1 MQVNQQREDYL
12 TEIFKLQNANKKITN
27 KSISEALNISPASVS
42 EMLKKLKA
50 DNLIED
56 TKNIKLTSLGEEI
69 TKNILS
75 KHRLWETFFMKVLDY
90 NWADLHENA
99 NKFQSVTNDEMLNRL
114 NEFLGYPEYCPHGST
129 IYINNEET
137 NDDLINMSEAK
148 INTNYIVRRIRDE
161 RSLLMYLEKIGL
173 KIGEKIK
180 IIEFEDFDDSA
191 IVDIEGEKISVSA
204 KACKLIYLKE
214 VHH

>member
-12 TEIFKLQNANKKITN
+12 TIIFKLQESDKKISN
-27 KSISEALNISPASVS
+27 KSISEALNISPASVT

-56 TKNIKLTSLGEEI
+56 TKNIKLTNLGEEI

-90 NWADLHENA
+90 NWADVHENA
-99 NKFQSVTNDEMLNRL
+99 KKFQSVTNDEMLNRL

-129 IYINNEET
+129 IYINNEEI
-137 NDDLINMSEAK
+137 DEDLINLSQAK
-148 INTNYIVRRIRDE
+148 VNTNYIVRRIRDE
-161 RSLLMYLEKIGL
+161 RSLLMYLNKLGIKMGQ
-173 KIGEKIK
+173 KIK
-180 IIEFEDFDDSA
+180 VLDFEQFDDSA
-191 IVDIEGEKISVSA
+191 IVEIDSKKVNISA
-204 KACKLIYLKE
+204 KACKLIFLKE
-214 VHH
+214 AHH

>member
-27 KSISEALNISPASVS
+27 KSISEALSISPASVS

>member
-12 TEIFKLQNANKKITN
+12 TAIFKLQSADKKISN
-27 KSISEALNISPASVS
+27 KSISEALSISPASVS

-56 TKNIKLTSLGEEI
+56 TKDIKLTSLGEEI

-180 IIEFEDFDDSA
+180 IIEFEEFDDSA
-191 IVDIEGEKISVSA
+191 IVEIDGEKISVSG

>member
-90 NWADLHENA
+90 NWADLHDNA

-148 INTNYIVRRIRDE
+148 IKTIYIVRRIKDDRA
-161 RSLLMYLEKIGL
+161 LLIYLEKLGI
-173 KIGEKIK
+173 KIGQKIT
-180 IIEFEDFDDSA
+180 ILEFEQFDDSA
-191 IVDIEGEKISVSA
+191 LIELNEKKIRISS
-204 KACKLIYLKE
+204 KACKQIYLKE
-214 VHH
+214 GHK